1 MVKKNKKVYKKGGT
15 PTDKTDKSPPNF
27 TPPKELYM
35 KAYIQNIRK
44 VSDKVELMHK
54 AAGQAKHRPNSR
66 IVCSTPLTDQ
76 INGLMR
82 SLPPAQRD
90 RYWSMDDLTARLQG
104 RYNARPCAGEVGQ
117 ALRQLGWTQ
126 RRDWSQDGG
135 GRRVWG
141 QD

>member
-1 MVKKNKKVYKKGGT
+1 
-15 PTDKTDKSPPNF
+15 
-27 TPPKELYM
+27 M

-44 VSDKVELMHK
+44 VSDEAELMHK
-54 AAGQAKHRPNSR
+54 AAAQAKHRPNSR

-135 GRRVWG
+135 GRRVWISWEIK
-141 QD
+141 